1 MVVLVLK
8 TEVGCDSAVPYVEEH
23 YSPHLEH
30 LLAAD
35 EFERCKEELEAL
47 IKASF
52 PETACFSLNSG
63 CGYFSLIA
71 TGLFVGYLVGKTTC
85 SPSDCFFRRFCTKK
99 NMSQRLHRQST
110 TETRRISAKTSWRY
124 IPVYPYSWA
133 FWTDPK
139 SVHDWNQTPKLRR
152 RFLVHKRSVWISIV
166 KAMSSVCFT
175 RDPYGSLLLRQRR
188 QFASKGGL
196 HLSWEHT
203 TF

>member
-85 SPSDCFFRRFCTKK
+85 SPSDKWCSNGMFGMLFGEFVAIVVFFVAFA
-99 NMSQRLHRQST
+99 QRKICLKDF
-110 TETRRISAKTSWRY
+110 IAKVPPKLAEFQQRHPGVTFQFIH
-124 IPVYPYSWA
+124 IPELFGRTPNQYMIEIKPRSFGDA
-133 FWTDPK
+133 FW
-139 SVHDWNQTPKLRR
+139 
-152 RFLVHKRSVWISIV
+152 
-166 KAMSSVCFT
+166 FT
-175 RDPYGSLLLRQRR
+175 RDPYGSLLLRQCR
-188 QFASKGGL
+188 QFASQEIRMDL
-196 HLSWEHT
+196 YC
-203 TF
+203 